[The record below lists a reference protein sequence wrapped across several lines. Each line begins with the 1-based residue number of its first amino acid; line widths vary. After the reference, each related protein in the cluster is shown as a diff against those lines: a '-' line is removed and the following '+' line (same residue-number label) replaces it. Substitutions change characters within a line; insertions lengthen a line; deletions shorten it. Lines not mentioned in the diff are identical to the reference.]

1 VKNKLHFLSYTL
13 EFLTCSFLLIAVL
26 ITAIQ
31 VMCRFLFDLSFSW
44 SQEVLMISFV
54 WFVLFGAALA
64 VKHKEHLK
72 IDLVEN
78 FPSSIRKLFKMI
90 ELIVIFAFL
99 FVFIYYGILLI
110 RDNFQSGQTVGFLP
124 LQVAYVYMAI
134 PISGLCMLYYTVKDL
149 MRK

>member
-1 VKNKLHFLSYTL
+1 
-13 EFLTCSFLLIAVL
+13 
-26 ITAIQ
+26 
-31 VMCRFLFDLSFSW
+31 
-44 SQEVLMISFV
+44 MISFV